1 MAAHDCD
8 RQEAIGRA
16 YEMWRETLEY
26 FFRTVKTDVPSWGE
40 EVDRDVAVY
49 IQGLKDWIIANAE
62 WSFET
67 ERYFGKEAKKI
78 RETLQVELLPLR
90 KRD

>member
-1 MAAHDCD
+1 MNQNGVD
-8 RQEAIGRA
+8 RQEAIEQAGA
-16 YEMWRETLEY
+16 LWEKTLNFY
-26 FFRTVKTDVPSWGE
+26 FECHKAVPSWGE